1 MADLKDKL
9 SEHNVKAYM
18 DIARDIFD
26 QKQGVFTFI
35 VKVDGK
41 KIIDYVQM
49 ENIQYGRK
57 EP

>member
-1 MADLKDKL
+1 MDTLKDKL
-9 SEHNVKAYM
+9 SVHNAQVYM
-18 DIARDIFD
+18 DIARDIFA

-49 ENIQYGRK
+49 ENIHYGR
-57 EP
+57 PNR